1 MKKLILAI
9 CLIASVSS
17 AQETVK
23 IFGMQNQTDGHAVEV
38 YNKFHWALQ
47 QIFTNYPQYFDM
59 SNTNVLYT
67 PLNGKQATT
76 CWSDLYKWTNSA
88 GTIKVHWW
96 YALPEGTEGIPL
108 KKLVLT
114 TFSKDQL
121 TTYMANNSCVITNLP
136 IDSPVITNAIAGYTF
151 GTGIIEP

>member
-9 CLIASVSS
+9 CLIASISS
-17 AQETVK
+17 AQDTVK
-23 IFGMQNQTDGHAVEV
+23 VFGMKNQTDGHAVEV

-47 QIFTNYPQYFDM
+47 QIFAGFPQFYDM

-76 CWSDLYKWTNSA
+76 CWSDLYKYNN
-88 GTIKVHWW
+88 IHWW
-96 YALPEGTEGIPL
+96 YALPEGTEGINL
-108 KKLVLT
+108 KKIVLT
-114 TFSKDQL
+114 TFTKDQL